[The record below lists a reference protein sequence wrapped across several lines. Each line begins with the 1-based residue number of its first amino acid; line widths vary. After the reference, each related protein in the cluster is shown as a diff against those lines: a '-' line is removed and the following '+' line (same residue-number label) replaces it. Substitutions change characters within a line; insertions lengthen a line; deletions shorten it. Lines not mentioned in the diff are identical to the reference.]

1 MTNRSTIL
9 RIFRLRW
16 TNRCPTFATR
26 SDIFFNNFFKKNPCN
41 EMFFF
46 SVWYIYLV
54 ANSIS
59 LARNIRSKKLR
70 QERNEPESQSSSMLE
85 YESSIHT
92 RKKKMRVLRFIWLA
106 WRLREEKSFLQT
118 NGWSDFKSI
127 HSKPLVNHQ
136 LPSTGNFHELDYFL
150 K

>member
-1 MTNRSTIL
+1 
-9 RIFRLRW
+9 
-16 TNRCPTFATR
+16 
-26 SDIFFNNFFKKNPCN
+26 
-41 EMFFF
+41 MFFF
-46 SVWYIYLV
+46 SVWDIYLV

-85 YESSIHT
+85 YESSIHA

-106 WRLREEKSFLQT
+106 WKLREEKSFLQT

>member
-1 MTNRSTIL
+1 
-9 RIFRLRW
+9 
-16 TNRCPTFATR
+16 
-26 SDIFFNNFFKKNPCN
+26 
-41 EMFFF
+41 MFFF

-70 QERNEPESQSSSMLE
+70 QEHNEPESQSSSMLE

-92 RKKKMRVLRFIWLA
+92 RKKKWEFSGLFDLQ
-106 WRLREEKSFLQT
+106 WRLREEKSFQQT